1 MDDISKIDLAVGLDL
16 EQLKRDKDKAEALVR
31 NLTEVNRKIETTF
44 EIKLLNEKEI
54 KAYAKNLMSS
64 IKSDFD
70 KALKEQEK
78 ESRDSIN
85 RRYKTEEQL
94 FIKHSNYLYQLQDKI
109 NKETNQS
116 IKKALQERYNLANN
130 ANFGSE
136 AELSKFKGKTE
147 KIIAWT
153 KKEAQEEIAI
163 NKAKNNTIRQLE
175 EKLAG
180 ETRAIYR
187 KSYQDRIQYISSATI
202 KNKEQ
207 LDKTL
212 SDIRVMAKQADNEF
226 NKMSRSYKGVL
237 SNETG
242 TTFGHKLLTT
252 SQYAISGLAL
262 LKVREAMSAVVRESI
277 AYDDA
282 IYNNMTVLQ
291 ANRKEAEMLADT
303 SRALSITYGGNI
315 KDIDELTLTL
325 GRAGV
330 EVKNL
335 KEATQA
341 SVELATITGDSF
353 KDASEVTSSFITTFI
368 KNMDETGLSVGR
380 LADKLGYVA
389 NASKLSVKD
398 LGTVGNYALLTSQ
411 KLNLTTDATGALIT
425 SFSNLGMQ
433 ASTIGTSFR
442 RIDLIFSGAGFDKVF
457 KKLGESQDEWRTKIR
472 ENSDELINFGKA
484 LKSLSVEE
492 YEAVTKGMDILAKNT
507 LDAMRNGAD
516 IAEGHLLRL
525 KNAADLSVMAQAKAM
540 GATTQMQ
547 RITNAVTTSLDGLV
561 TKVLDFS
568 ERSDISK
575 LTEEYSDLSKQL
587 EKTGITQSEIT
598 KINERLNTIQG
609 ELEGKVGSFNDKLK
623 ALNSTVANTVVFIAG
638 SGGIYLALKGLS
650 ILIPSL
656 LAQLSALKNIVA
668 ALGATSVATAGATT
682 ALTGTLSKTPWGLIS
697 IGIGVV
703 ATAIFDIGSNANK
716 ASIDID
722 NLSNSLKSMS
732 KSKLKL
738 ELFNV
743 DDEIKELEKNCSC

>member
-1 MDDISKIDLAVGLDL
+1 M
-16 EQLKRDKDKAEALVR
+16 
-31 NLTEVNRKIETTF
+31 
-44 EIKLLNEKEI
+44 
-54 KAYAKNLMSS
+54 
-64 IKSDFD
+64 
-70 KALKEQEK
+70 
-78 ESRDSIN
+78 
-85 RRYKTEEQL
+85 
-94 FIKHSNYLYQLQDKI
+94 
-109 NKETNQS
+109 
-116 IKKALQERYNLANN
+116 
-130 ANFGSE
+130 
-136 AELSKFKGKTE
+136 
-147 KIIAWT
+147 
-153 KKEAQEEIAI
+153 
-163 NKAKNNTIRQLE
+163 
-175 EKLAG
+175 
-180 ETRAIYR
+180 
-187 KSYQDRIQYISSATI
+187 
-202 KNKEQ
+202 
-207 LDKTL
+207 
-212 SDIRVMAKQADNEF
+212 
-226 NKMSRSYKGVL
+226 

-242 TTFGHKLLTT
+242 TTFGHKFLTT
-252 SQYAISGLAL
+252 SQYAVSGLAL
-262 LKVREAMSAVVRESI
+262 LKVREAMSAVVRESM

-484 LKSLSVEE
+484 LKNLSVEE

-547 RITNAVTTSLDGLV
+547 RISNAVTTSLDGLV

-587 EKTGITQSEIT
+587 EKTGITQAEIT
-598 KINERLNTIQG
+598 KI
-609 ELEGKVGSFNDKLK
+609 
-623 ALNSTVANTVVFIAG
+623 
-638 SGGIYLALKGLS
+638 
-650 ILIPSL
+650 
-656 LAQLSALKNIVA
+656 
-668 ALGATSVATAGATT
+668 
-682 ALTGTLSKTPWGLIS
+682 
-697 IGIGVV
+697 
-703 ATAIFDIGSNANK
+703 
-716 ASIDID
+716 
-722 NLSNSLKSMS
+722 
-732 KSKLKL
+732 
-738 ELFNV
+738 
-743 DDEIKELEKNCSC
+743 